1 MNGRSNDARTIGDCL
16 KARFAARRSGLGG
29 GGTGDGRGLPKAQSS
44 MQAKSKRGFKN
55 QEPKVQSKNEVKR
68 GGRTIHKKN
77 TNERLNKC
85 NGIALSPFPF
95 KLGRPLLTY
104 KKNLKFLFSF
114 SFFFPWIFFQN
125 EYHLK

>member
-68 GGRTIHKKN
+68 GGRTIHKKKH
-77 TNERLNKC
+77 E
-85 NGIALSPFPF
+85 
-95 KLGRPLLTY
+95 
-104 KKNLKFLFSF
+104 
-114 SFFFPWIFFQN
+114 
-125 EYHLK
+125 